1 MILPNAKEAK
11 HKAWLYRILTRI
23 YDDHT
28 LAASLYFK
36 GGTCAAMRGFWID
49 TRWIL
54 ILIMSLR
61 KMKWTALEKMEEI
74 FIKIGLEIKK
84 KVKIRRSIFCAIRRL
99 PTSETL

>member
-36 GGTCAAMRGFWID
+36 GGTCAAMRGFLDRYSVDLDFDYVAPQNEMDGVRKKWK
-49 TRWIL
+49 RF
-54 ILIMSLR
+54 SL
-61 KMKWTALEKMEEI
+61 K
-74 FIKIGLEIKK
+74 
-84 KVKIRRSIFCAIRRL
+84 
-99 PTSETL
+99 